1 MSSYGGVPAYGG
13 GWPPSSTRRELP
25 KPLASALVLL
35 HVLFAFTVL
44 GGVGLLWTAASV
56 DAVDGRLIAQVVY
69 AAAPGAVGWVLARRA
84 WTGSVR
90 VWAALVA
97 VQVWLLLG
105 AAGNLAD
112 GSTRGFSQLFLPI
125 LILVFLTRSESR
137 AWFRLE
143 SGERAERR
151 PFSLA
156 RMIRWR
162 RGDEGQT
169 AVEYAGLIAVV
180 VAIIVA
186 LLVSGLGTQVYS
198 GIQSAVCKVTGTS
211 CPAPSG
217 GDDGSQV
224 EAGGDNG
231 GAKGTDGGAGGKS
244 GGANGGGNSAG
255 GESGGSNGG
264 GKSGGAD
271 GGKSGGADGGKSGG
285 ADGGKNGGADGGKN
299 GGANGGN
306 GGDHGSGGA
315 NGGSGSGG
323 SGDATGGTGGKSGGA
338 SGGSG
343 GSSAGADGGAGGS
356 SGGSSGQGGAH
367 GSGGSGDSGG
377 SGGSGASGGSGG
389 SGAGGAS
396 GESDGGKTQ
405 AAPAKDDGGDDDG
418 GDDGGDD
425 GCFSGVGAFFGCAGD
440 QVKQVG
446 QGVFQDGVWGDIT
459 GIYGMV
465 RHPVDTWNGLKD
477 YGKQLG
483 DKWVQDSKGAS
494 DKWSKGDYGGALWDW
509 GGASLKTG
517 GKVLDDMFIGQDVKD
532 EWKNGHK
539 TRAVSHVIWNVGSL
553 FIPGYGEAKVV
564 EKVAALSKIAKVTK
578 VADRA
583 AKAAEEARKAA
594 KAGDAAKAEKA
605 AKEAEDAAKE
615 AEEKARKSGCT
626 LSAPGMVVPYGDG
639 PPVTGSSGTGTT
651 VLAAGEPGYV
661 ILADGCD
668 EDAKKDAEEARKNAD
683 DAEKAAD
690 GVNLEQAAEDAK
702 KTITDAK
709 DKQKTPKSDRF
720 NLEEKKVDDLVK
732 RAKDNPD
739 LAKGEIGKEE
749 LAQSLR
755 DLSDT
760 LKTKNIEKESR
771 GSLGGTVLKATN
783 RHQLAEAMAEVK
795 AAKRVADREAA
806 EGTKVY
812 AGVGA
817 KKGRGAKEPIDLGDG
832 TKVDVS
838 AIDDADV
845 VYKGKDG
852 NVHVAE
858 VKNTGQAT
866 TQAHMPA
873 QAKRLGDWQK
883 AHPGRKARY
892 EIETE
897 DGWDKVFDGFQK
909 DRKTGEKPDGT
920 PAQVLADEGLD
931 LRVGGQDISPQ
942 KLKAMNDA
950 WSKKSPAEQQAARD
964 SGKMKDPKSAME
976 YLGVS

>member
-244 GGANGGGNSAG
+244 GGANGGGA
-255 GESGGSNGG
+255 NGG
-264 GKSGGAD
+264 AS
-271 GGKSGGADGGKSGG
+271 S
-285 ADGGKNGGADGGKN
+285 GGKNGGAD
-299 GGANGGN
+299 GGN
-306 GGDHGSGGA
+306 GGDHGSGGSGGT
-315 NGGSGSGG
+315 GGSGSGGNGG
-323 SGDATGGTGGKSGGA
+323 SGDATGGQGGKSGGA
-338 SGGSG
+338 TGNGGST
-343 GSSAGADGGAGGS
+343 GS
-356 SGGSSGQGGAH
+356 SGGKGD
-367 GSGGSGDSGG
+367 SGGTGG
-377 SGGSGASGGSGG
+377 SGGSGTDGGGKGDSGGTGGSGG
-389 SGAGGAS
+389 AGGT
-396 GESDGGKTQ
+396 GGS
-405 AAPAKDDGGDDDG
+405 GGDGSRSSDSATQTSADGADDTDDEKNDAAEG
-418 GDDGGDD
+418 EPGWEDDEAAAGDDGGDD

-446 QGVFQDGVWGDIT
+446 QGLLQDGVWGDLT

-465 RHPVDTWNGLKD
+465 RHPVDTLNGLKD

-532 EWKNGHK
+532 EWNNGHK

-553 FIPGYGEAKVV
+553 FIPGYGEAKIV
-564 EKVAALSKIAKVTK
+564 EKVGALSKIAKVTK
-578 VADRA
+578 AADKA
-583 AKAAEEARKAA
+583 AKAAEDARKAA

-615 AEEKARKSGCT
+615 AEDKARKSGCT
-626 LSAPGMVVPYGDG
+626 ISSGPLGRIPYGGSG
-639 PPVTGSSGTGTT
+639 PGSSTATPFTGSSGTGTT
-651 VLAAGEPGYV
+651 VLAGPAPGRVVVAGGSGRV
-661 ILADGCD
+661 VLADEGCD
-668 EDAKKDAEEARKNAD
+668 TGAKKDAEDARKKAEE
-683 DAEKAAD
+683 AEKA
-690 GVNLEQAAEDAK
+690 EKEAK
-702 KTITDAK
+702 KEASRKKVAKWKKPSWAK
-709 DKQKTPKSDRF
+709 DLKNPRKGSIDGGDGKWKAKKSIAYWPNMERWMRYQEQVSKVKRGKEYGVKDPKTGRDVDFDGWDSSRQTYVEAKF
-720 NLEEKKVDDLVK
+720 GYGKKV
-732 RAKDNPD
+732 
-739 LAKGEIGKEE
+739 
-749 LAQSLR
+749 
-755 DLSDT
+755 
-760 LKTKNIEKESR
+760 
-771 GSLGGTVLKATN
+771 
-783 RHQLAEAMAEVK
+783 
-795 AAKRVADREAA
+795 
-806 EGTKVY
+806 
-812 AGVGA
+812 
-817 KKGRGAKEPIDLGDG
+817 
-832 TKVDVS
+832 
-838 AIDDADV
+838 
-845 VYKGKDG
+845 GKDG
-852 NVHVAE
+852 TLQ
-858 VKNTGQAT
+858 KGQADKFIE
-866 TQAHMPA
+866 QATRQLRA
-873 QAKRLGDWQK
+873 AKGKTVEWNFSNK
-883 AHPGRKARY
+883 AVADAARKAFRDAGVDVVVKY
-892 EIETE
+892 
-897 DGWDKVFDGFQK
+897 
-909 DRKTGEKPDGT
+909 T
-920 PAQVLADEGLD
+920 P
-931 LRVGGQDISPQ
+931 
-942 KLKAMNDA
+942 
-950 WSKKSPAEQQAARD
+950 WKK
-964 SGKMKDPKSAME
+964 
-976 YLGVS
+976 